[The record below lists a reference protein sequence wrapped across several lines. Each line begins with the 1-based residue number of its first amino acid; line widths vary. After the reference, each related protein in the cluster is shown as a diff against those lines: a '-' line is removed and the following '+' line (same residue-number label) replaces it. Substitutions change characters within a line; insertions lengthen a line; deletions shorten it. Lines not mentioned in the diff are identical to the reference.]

1 MNASLAAQERV
12 SHTSRNRSGSVN
24 LAASK
29 VKSNYL
35 SVTEQSG
42 LFAGDGGFD
51 IRVQG
56 DTDLIGGAI
65 TSAEQ
70 AVVV

>member
-1 MNASLAAQERV
+1 
-12 SHTSRNRSGSVN
+12 VN